1 MFCNILHRKTLE
13 SFFNYLYFAYHSI
26 HRKKYYTEFSKYTGI
41 DIVTNPDEVFKDLTI
56 SLRTAIWFWNK
67 NKLNDYCDKGDF
79 IGLTKRINGG
89 TNGLEDR
96 KKYYEALKKSL

>member
-1 MFCNILHRKTLE
+1 MCFIQITGKE
-13 SFFNYLYFAYHSI
+13 NYSN
-26 HRKKYYTEFSKYTGI
+26 FSKDTGI
-41 DIVTNPDEVFKDLTI
+41 DIVTNPDEAFKDLTI

-67 NKLNDYCDKGDF
+67 NKLNDYCDRDDI
-79 IGLTKRINGG
+79 IGMTKRINGG